1 MSGWPQ
7 AASRASPDP
16 SENPL
21 ISRIRP
27 PLAPAEAGP
36 QQPPHQGDRHQQ
48 QFGQLDPV
56 VGEQLAPLIARILP
70 EHPLLPFG
78 QGRHGGR
85 IGHAVDRQPERH
97 PAIGHGM
104 PQQPAA
110 LADRAGQPLLRGQ
123 RMPGARLALDRHPGL
138 VEPRHHFRQ
147 QAREGGVIRLLPSQR
162 GQPLGQ

>member
-1 MSGWPQ
+1 MLATGGQQGQPGPQ
-7 AASRASPDP
+7 RKPADQQDP
-16 SENPL
+16 
-21 ISRIRP
+21 P

-36 QQPPHQGDRHQQ
+36 QQPPHQGDGHQQ

-70 EHPLLPFG
+70 EHPLLPLG
-78 QGRHGGR
+78 QGRHGSR

-110 LADRAGQPLLRGQ
+110 LADRAGQPLLITTVN
-123 RMPGARLALDRHPGL
+123 PS
-138 VEPRHHFRQ
+138 FRF
-147 QAREGGVIRLLPSQR
+147 SS
-162 GQPLGQ
+162 